1 MPKRIVILT
10 LAALL
15 TVAIPAGFAA
25 TMVVTSDDAEGVQE
39 GPRWGILKYLN
50 EGTEKRI
57 QARQKKA
64 RKKMKRFCAKQNYRV
79 VGERDRRVTELHWI
93 WGRTWE
99 IAGPPIDQRY
109 LFVKFE
115 CIE

>member
-39 GPRWGILKYLN
+39 GP
-50 EGTEKRI
+50 
-57 QARQKKA
+57 
-64 RKKMKRFCAKQNYRV
+64 
-79 VGERDRRVTELHWI
+79 
-93 WGRTWE
+93 
-99 IAGPPIDQRY
+99 
-109 LFVKFE
+109 
-115 CIE
+115 